1 MHVFQATEDSGE
13 EGQDEQA
20 RLDWRRHVFHIFHN
34 RGRFNCP
41 NQLVGE
47 DPEGDYAQGIPLD
60 GLWLG
65 FVLPV
70 YFDSARRSLP
80 FVFPVVLAVV
90 PLGMVLP
97 VRRISIQRGGTVGE
111 ILYQAGL
118 FALGL
123 AVLISLIWGLVGEEY
138 KIHIAVGITA
148 LGLGDASAAL
158 IGKYFGKTKLRLKLF
173 DRRKTIEG
181 SLAMTGFAFIG
192 IFVLLLLF
200 TDIHIGLTLAT
211 ALVLACLSAFLEAVA
226 VHGLDT
232 ILIPLIIAFSS
243 LRFRSTCTVQL
254 L

>member
-1 MHVFQATEDSGE
+1 MS
-13 EGQDEQA
+13 
-20 RLDWRRHVFHIFHN
+20 RLDWIGVGMFFIYFIT
-34 RGRFNCP
+34 GAGSIALISW
-41 NQLVGE
+41 LVK
-47 DPEGDYAQGIPLD
+47 IPREIMRKAYHLMAC
-60 GLWLG
+60 GSV
-65 FVLPV
+65 FVLLA
-70 YFDSARRSLP
+70 YFEHWHGALAAIGLFSL
-80 FVFPVVLAVV
+80 VVLAVV

-243 LRFRSTCTVQL
+243 LGLFLLNLHVVQL
-254 L
+254 WL